1 MSRWSILLL
10 IVMML
15 AAACGGQQEE
25 IVLPTRVDLD
35 ALATVQALTAQPTAT
50 PTRSGPTLPPT
61 WTATPS
67 PTMTPTNPASLP
79 TPTPEGFIES
89 GIIFYIYNG
98 DSIVRMNGDGSNS
111 QLIATFGV
119 GRTISD
125 LTLSQDGTLLAFVG
139 PGSGSAREVYAANL
153 DGTYIQ
159 QVSCLGF
166 SDVRRPR
173 WSPDGAQLAFIAAQS
188 ETTPPGLYVANLA
201 GSGNCPQD
209 NNQRLVY
216 AARGFSLRDI
226 LWDIDS
232 SRIFFSDDTIFLLDL
247 TSGARSPALTQTLGF
262 GADFNLAFDPQ
273 DPGTLTYLRAVRDP
287 RTDLTGGS
295 LFQIEVWDT
304 SQLPIPEQISAPLAE
319 SYQWNWDGSF
329 MLVSTR
335 TSIALYE
342 RRLGATRSLVPNL
355 QIHPAAIFSP
365 DGEMIAFVG
374 VDPANAQ
381 LQQVFVTR
389 RRDIR
394 PVAITNH
401 SEGTVSDLIWRRG

>member
-1 MSRWSILLL
+1 MSRWSVLLL

-15 AAACGGQQEE
+15 AAACGGRQEE
-25 IVLPTRVDLD
+25 VALPTRVDLD

-50 PTRSGPTLPPT
+50 PTRSAPTLPPT

-67 PTMTPTNPASLP
+67 PTMTPTNPAHLP

-119 GRTISD
+119 GLAISD
-125 LTLSQDGTLLAFVG
+125 LTLSRDGTLLAFVG
-139 PGSGSAREVYAANL
+139 PGSGSAREVYVINT
-153 DGTYIQ
+153 DGTYFQ

-166 SDVRRPR
+166 ADVRRPR

-188 ETTPPGLYVANLA
+188 ETTPRGLYVASLA

-209 NNQRLVY
+209 NQQRLVY
-216 AARGFSLRDI
+216 AARGLALRDLI
-226 LWDIDS
+226 WDIDG
-232 SRIFFSDDTIFLLDL
+232 SRIFFSDDAIFMLNL
-247 TSGARSPALTQTLGF
+247 TSGRPSPALTQTLGF

-273 DPGTLTYLRAVRDP
+273 DPATLTYLRAVRDP

-295 LFQIEVWDT
+295 LFRIEIWDT
-304 SQLPIPEQISAPLAE
+304 SQMPTPEQISAPLAE
-319 SYQWNWDGSF
+319 SFHWNWDGSF

-342 RRLGATRSLVPNL
+342 RRLNTTRSLIPNL
-355 QIHPAAIFSP
+355 QIPPAAIFGP
-365 DGEMIAFVG
+365 DGETFAYVG
-374 VDPANAQ
+374 VDPANPAA
-381 LQQVFVTR
+381 QQVFVTSR
-389 RRDIR
+389 RNVR

-401 SEGTVSDLIWRRG
+401 AEGTVSDLIWRVG